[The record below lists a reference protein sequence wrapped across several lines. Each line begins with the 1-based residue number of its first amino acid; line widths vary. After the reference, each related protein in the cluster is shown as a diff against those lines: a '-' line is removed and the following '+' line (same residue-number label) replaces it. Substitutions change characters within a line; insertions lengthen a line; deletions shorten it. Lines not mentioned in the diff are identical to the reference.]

1 MAPASFIWRTF
12 EWQFQDHTYRFEVSK
27 NGSQARF
34 LSREPDQT
42 GANASDGDGNTAK
55 DVQLLEMPMAVWVA
69 LSDAVSQTRAQERRS
84 GLPARAG
91 KSWSQVECQ
100 KVARAFENGV
110 AIENI
115 ANQQNRTEGAIIA
128 RLAQLG
134 LIDRETFA
142 HPSLL
147 TIKDT
152 KPNLQTGICPS
163 PSH

>member
-1 MAPASFIWRTF
+1 MTPASFVWRTF
-12 EWQFQDHTYRFEVSK
+12 EWQFQDHSYRLEVSK
-27 NGSQARF
+27 NGSLARF
-34 LSREPDQT
+34 SSHGPDRT
-42 GANASDGDGNTAK
+42 STKDGSTAK
-55 DVQLLEMPMAVWVA
+55 NVQLLEMPMAVWVA

-91 KSWSQVECQ
+91 KSWSQAECQ
-100 KVARAFENGV
+100 KVAKAFKIGV
-110 AIENI
+110 TIEDI

-142 HPSLL
+142 HPSL
-147 TIKDT
+147 IAMKDT
-152 KPNLQTGICPS
+152 KSNLQSGISGS